1 MWPPHACARV
11 FSIFPAAATYA
22 PSLGFHIEF
31 RWCQQPAYRQLP
43 LVVHCYFIATS
54 GDQMKRKGGSL
65 NPFTLRFNLVL
76 GNLQFQPQFCGW
88 CSSIFPFKIGMFHF
102 HLRCSG
108 GSCPVQVTWRSLW
121 HHLPP
126 AKKTTTRCCEW
137 PWISHQSIPKLL
149 VNWVYH
155 HVSWINIQLQRHLK
169 IMVLQKIEDAWN
181 IRLASQEF
189 TRDGKIPSLMMVMKC
204 RSGKCLNPIP
214 VYMLP
219 CMSVTPYMFINCQQL
234 VETLPKV
241 GKKDLY
247 DIITI

>member
-1 MWPPHACARV
+1 MMFFHL
-11 FSIFPAAATYA
+11 SIQNRDVPL
-22 PSLGFHIEF
+22 PSQMF
-31 RWCQQPAYRQLP
+31 RWELP
-43 LVVHCYFIATS
+43 CP
-54 GDQMKRKGGSL
+54 G
-65 NPFTLRFNLVL
+65 
-76 GNLQFQPQFCGW
+76 
-88 CSSIFPFKIGMFHF
+88 
-102 HLRCSG
+102 HLKVAMTPLTTCK
-108 GSCPVQVTWRSLW
+108 
-121 HHLPP
+121 
-126 AKKTTTRCCEW
+126 KKTTTRCCEW